1 MAINVEKDK
10 PQNRLKDIFSDNN
23 AVVRG
28 LKDLTAMFWDVAA
41 APINMNMAL
50 LKVAAN
56 SNLPGAAIPAALAPA
71 AVMLALTVPHG
82 LATVAMTYGIVSAVT
97 NCICNFGAFVEAA
110 ENRSPKPVYSVFYPN
125 TVKRIDANKQ
135 RKLAA

>member
-10 PQNRLKDIFSDNN
+10 PQNRLKNIFSDNN
-23 AVVRG
+23 VVVRG

-41 APINMNMAL
+41 APINMNIAL
-50 LKVAAN
+50 LKVGAN

-97 NCICNFGAFVEAA
+97 NVLCNFIAFSEAVG
-110 ENRSPKPVYSVFYPN
+110 NREAKPVYQCIYPN
-125 TVKRIDANKQ
+125 TVKRIDVNKQ